1 VNVVDLHEKCGVF
14 GIYCPGEDVAR
25 LTFFALFALQHR
37 GQESAGIATADG
49 KKIQFFGD
57 MGLVSQVFDETS
69 LGQLSGHIA
78 IGHNRYSTTGS
89 SRSINI
95 QPLVLGMGNDTIAIA
110 NNGNIVNAEHLYHEL
125 CDQGYNFRSS
135 TDTEVIGDLILS
147 APSLDWIERIRYAM
161 RRLQGAY
168 SMVMVN
174 KDALFVVRD
183 PWGVRPLCLGS
194 LNGGFVVASES
205 CALDHIGA
213 KLIREI
219 EPGEIVRISQNGVES
234 FPEPVRKRALCIFE
248 FIYFA
253 RPDSIMNGQLIYPT
267 RQAMGEQLAIEHPV
281 DVDSVMGVPDSA
293 TAAGIGYAHKANRP
307 YCEGLLKNRYVGRTF
322 IAPDQ
327 RIRDLGVQLKFNP
340 LPQLLKGQ
348 RMVVVDDSIVRGTT
362 LKRSIIRM
370 LDRLGPKKILVVSSA
385 PQIRYPDCYG
395 IDMSKMK
402 DFVAF
407 QAAITLLKERNMEKL
422 LIEVY
427 EECKRQN
434 SLPLKQIENAVKQV
448 YDPFT
453 YGEIANKVAELVRAE
468 DIRAEVKVIYQT
480 IEGLRE
486 AIPNHTGDWYFSGNY
501 PTHGGN
507 KSANRAFIN
516 FIENRDERA
525 YGA

>member
-1 VNVVDLHEKCGVF
+1 MVDLHEKCGVF

-362 LKRSIIRM
+362 TPKVVNLLRRAGAKEIHMRICAPPIKHPCFFGVDMATRKELIASHKSIEEIRQFIGA
-370 LDRLGPKKILVVSSA
+370 DSLGYLSLE
-385 PQIRYPDCYG
+385 G
-395 IDMSKMK
+395 
-402 DFVAF
+402 
-407 QAAITLLKERNMEKL
+407 LLKS
-422 LIEVY
+422 VH
-427 EECKRQN
+427 
-434 SLPLKQIENAVKQV
+434 LPA
-448 YDPFT
+448 DSFCTACFT
-453 YGEIANKVAELVRAE
+453 
-468 DIRAEVKVIYQT
+468 
-480 IEGLRE
+480 
-486 AIPNHTGDWYFSGNY
+486 GNY
-501 PTHGGN
+501 PIPVQLEMD
-507 KSANRAFIN
+507 KLAL
-516 FIENRDERA
+516 ENN
-525 YGA
+525 